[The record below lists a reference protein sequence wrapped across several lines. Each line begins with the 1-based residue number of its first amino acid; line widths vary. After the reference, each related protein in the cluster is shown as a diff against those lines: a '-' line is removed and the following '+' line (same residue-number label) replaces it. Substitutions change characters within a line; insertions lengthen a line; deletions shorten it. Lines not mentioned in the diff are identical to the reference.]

1 MAIDWTAIRTEYITN
16 TDTSYRSLAKKY
28 GVNYRNICIK
38 SQQEGW
44 IEQRQQHINKTTTE
58 IINKTGEHQV
68 DRATRLQSA
77 ADKLLEIVEAHL
89 SKDPDAITSQSLKQI
104 SGVLKDIKDVQR
116 TSKDL
121 EEQDAR
127 IASLR
132 KQAEKGETGNEVVVE
147 ITGEAVELSG

>member
-1 MAIDWTAIRTEYITN
+1 MVDWTAIKTEYIT
-16 TDTSYRSLAKKY
+16 TDTSYRKLGEKY
-28 GVNYRNICIK
+28 RVSYSQIGEKARLDGWVEQREQFRNKTITDALDVA
-38 SQQEGW
+38 SQQ
-44 IEQRQQHINKTTTE
+44 
-58 IINKTGEHQV
+58 QV
-68 DRATRLQSA
+68 DRVTRLQSA

-89 SKDPDAITSQSLKQI
+89 SADPKEITSQSLKQI

-127 IASLR
+127 ISSLR

-147 ITGEAVELSG
+147 FTGEAEELSG

>member
-1 MAIDWTAIRTEYITN
+1 MAVDWTAIKTEYIT
-16 TDTSYRSLAKKY
+16 TDTSYRKLAQKY
-28 GVNYRNICIK
+28 NIHYKVISEK
-38 SQQEGW
+38 GKDEEWVALRSQH
-44 IEQRQQHINKTTTE
+44 RDKTLT
-58 IINKTGEHQV
+58 KTLDRICEDKV

-89 SKDPDAITSQSLKQI
+89 REDPKKITSQSLKQI

>member
-1 MAIDWTAIRTEYITN
+1 MAIDWTAIRTEYIT
-16 TDTSYRSLAKKY
+16 TGIGYRALAKKH
-28 GVNYRNICIK
+28 GVSYTAIAAKGNKERWVDQRDRHNI
-38 SQQEGW
+38 
-44 IEQRQQHINKTTTE
+44 KTTSNIVDAICDE
-58 IINKTGEHQV
+58 KV
-68 DRATRLQSA
+68 DRAARLQNA

-89 SKDPDAITSQSLKQI
+89 AGDPKEITSQALKQI

-127 IASLR
+127 ISSLR

-147 ITGEAVELSG
+147 FTGEAEELSG